1 MPLRNGIK
9 GLFRRSVKTPGL
21 PSQDISAE
29 SLSQQIIYPKQSP
42 LIEDQLDK
50 AATPQLLELKGLW
63 KEAYEE
69 LYEEDARLIEA
80 YEDALLQQDDL
91 GSHKSLAES
100 DTDTR
105 LGTLVKRRFAEV
117 ESSRLKITFAGKE
130 IIVRDQARRTID
142 LIISLKPSIAMAVG
156 ADPHAALAWAGI
168 MLLLVPI
175 SRTLTQDE
183 IAMEGF
189 EYILKVLVRYRVLE
203 STHIEI
209 YLKELTSLSG
219 NVKPLT
225 ELGAS
230 IRSQTVKLYVAVLR
244 YQMRLTQHFA
254 QSGLLRFFTDLK
266 MTDDWDNMLQNI
278 RKIDESIN
286 RELNTLSSN
295 TLRQVEREVQRL
307 HGEMAESRYVIR
319 EAIGET
325 KAVKNIQLLD
335 CLATASGAAFNSYE
349 NRNKPQ
355 CLEDT
360 QTRALERIQSW
371 CISSDRSIYWLR
383 GMAGTGKS
391 TIARTFAAACLN
403 RKSLIDGSPLPDNTC
418 LGASFFF
425 DQNERDR
432 NNPRNLFTTLCR
444 GLADSF
450 PGLKPEICKSLEM
463 HPNIQNEM
471 LINQWEHLILQ
482 PLLELDKHI
491 LTPLTCII
499 VIDAF
504 DECETE
510 SESDIDTILQL
521 IARAQKLNTIHLKFF
536 ITSRPELDILSSFNA
551 IIDDLHAAELNKVL
565 VSRDKSAPKDD
576 ITKFLEHE
584 IAIIARRQMLTA
596 GWPGESKIQELAWKA
611 DGLFIYAATACR
623 FLGDRRLTK
632 ERLKSRLDL
641 LLDGKVVERSPQKG
655 LDDIYSR
662 ILQFSVVGD
671 AIEEEKADIRD
682 RFQVTVGAIVMLFEP
697 LSANALSNMLSI
709 PESTIRETLQS
720 LLSVL
725 SVSEKDT
732 PIRLL
737 HLSFRDFLL
746 DPQRC
751 VNENFWVSQKKKHSE
766 LAYACLDVLCRT
778 LKQDVCCLNDFSS
791 LAAEVSPSQLN
802 QYLPAHVQYACR
814 YWVDHFQRAGT
825 EFKDYYQVHVFLK
838 EHFLHWLEA
847 LSLLGKVSDGIHA
860 IIVLSEYIGSMPWLS
875 EDISSSP
882 DQKINIS
889 EIVSDGR
896 RFVLKLRSII
906 EIAPLQLYRSALLY
920 CPELSIIRQTY
931 QHLIPKWIAGLPTVE
946 RRWSPLLQ
954 TLEDQQALYDVAFSP
969 DGKIVASS
977 SVCLYDAAT
986 GTLLKTLDAL
996 SEESKLSEGSAVAF
1010 SPDGKR
1016 VISISWQG
1024 ALRVWDVSSGMIISE
1039 VKSAVIGTTAF
1050 WRVFSR
1056 DRTLTVALLNSNTIE
1071 VIDIANGRLLKTF
1084 QPHGEDAVASLALTQ
1099 DGETLASTSQS
1110 GVIRLW
1116 DTVTVTPK
1124 HELKRSS
1131 DIPLLETR
1139 VTFSPDGKWLAA
1151 LSQQCSISLWNPVNG
1166 ELLGEIPGWFYD
1178 ACFLPDSKVL
1188 VTSCKSRGG
1197 DSGLV
1202 KLWDVSSRKLLKA
1215 IPADCLGL
1223 QLSPD
1228 GRFLTSVP
1236 LRHGAHD
1243 SLGGGKR
1250 IGVWNIATGKLYR
1263 VFHSPSDDLSC
1274 ISFSNDN
1281 RLLASASD
1289 LNGTIQLWDLF
1300 ARSHVLQDPQQH
1312 GIDTFKLSPNRKI
1325 AASITIPYSK
1335 VFLWDMETGAL
1346 RGEVCGGASSFSPD
1360 GKWFVTSNRKTD
1372 DIYNLATMELVHS
1385 AEKLDP
1391 QRPSRFVFSPD
1402 SKLLA
1407 QEFSHPV
1414 SQMEENRAN
1423 EIHADIPVNQSLVRI
1438 WDTGTWK
1445 PLFTFES
1452 RYNRITTM
1460 KFSPDSTLLAGAVY
1474 RPRAEEFSFIIWDVI
1489 TGYQQS
1495 VVTIPV
1501 SHSGCFT
1508 ADLAWSPDGNTVAML
1523 TSDRKVRL
1531 CHVASGQVKTLGMQ
1545 ERAASVTFSSD
1556 GLLLAAGSTH
1566 QGFIELWDVHTGA
1579 SIGQRHALKFKEL
1592 QFSEDCKAIETV
1604 NGRIDVDA
1612 FYPGQELA
1620 RRRDFLVENDWVV
1633 YGGKESCCFR

>member
-1 MPLRNGIK
+1 MPVRNGIK

-29 SLSQQIIYPKQSP
+29 SLPQQIIHLKQSP
-42 LIEDQLDK
+42 HIEDQHNK
-50 AATPQLLELKGLW
+50 TATPQILELKGLW
-63 KEAYEE
+63 KEAYKE
-69 LYEEDARLIEA
+69 LYKDDARLIKA

-91 GSHKSLAES
+91 GSQKSLAES
-100 DTDTR
+100 NTDTR
-105 LGTLVKRRFAEV
+105 LGSLVKLRLAEI

-130 IIVRDQARRTID
+130 ITVREQARRAID
-142 LIISLKPSIAMAVG
+142 LIISLKPSIAIAVG

-168 MLLLVPI
+168 MLLLAPI

-189 EYILKVLVRYRVLE
+189 EYILKVLVQYRVLE

-209 YLKELTSLSG
+209 YSKEPTSIPG
-219 NVKPLT
+219 NIKPLD

-244 YQMRLTQHFA
+244 YQMRLAQHFA

-266 MTDDWDNMLQNI
+266 MTDDWDNMLQNL
-278 RKIDESIN
+278 KKVDESIN

-295 TLRQVEREVQRL
+295 TLRQVEREIQKL
-307 HGEMAESRYVIR
+307 HDEMEESRYMIR

-325 KAVKNIQLLD
+325 KAVKNFQLLD
-335 CLATASGAAFNSYE
+335 SLTTASGAAFNSYE

-371 CISSDRSIYWLR
+371 CISSDRDIYWLR

-403 RKSLIDGSPLPDNTC
+403 RQSLIDGSPLPDNVC

-444 GLADSF
+444 GLADSL
-450 PGLKPEICKSLEM
+450 PGLRPEICKSLEM

-491 LTPLTCII
+491 FTPLTSIV

-504 DECETE
+504 DECVTE
-510 SESDIDTILQL
+510 SENDIDTILQL
-521 IARAQKLNTIHLKFF
+521 IARAQKLNNIHLKFF
-536 ITSRPELDILSSFNA
+536 ITSRPELNIISSFNA
-551 IIDDLHAAELNKVL
+551 IIDDLHAAELKKVL

-584 IAIIARRQMLTA
+584 IAIIGRRQMLTA
-596 GWPGESKIQELAWKA
+596 GWPGEGKIQELAWKA

-623 FLGDRRLTK
+623 FLGDRKLTK
-632 ERLKSRLDL
+632 ERLNSRLHL

-662 ILQFSVVGD
+662 ILQFSVGGD

-682 RFQVTVGAIVMLFEP
+682 QFQVTVGAIVMLFEP
-697 LSANALSNMLSI
+697 LSANALGNILSI
-709 PESTIRETLQS
+709 SESTIRETLRS
-720 LLSVL
+720 LFSVL
-725 SVSEKDT
+725 SVSEEDM

-751 VNENFWVSQKKKHSE
+751 VNEDFWISQKKKHSE
-766 LAYACLDVLCRT
+766 LAYACLDVLSKT

-791 LAAEVSPSQLN
+791 LAAEVPPSQLS
-802 QYLPAHVQYACR
+802 QYLPAHP
-814 YWVDHFQRAGT
+814 DQRANL
-825 EFKDYYQVHVFLK
+825 F
-838 EHFLHWLEA
+838 
-847 LSLLGKVSDGIHA
+847 
-860 IIVLSEYIGSMPWLS
+860 
-875 EDISSSP
+875 
-882 DQKINIS
+882 

-896 RFVLKLRSII
+896 RFVLKFRSII
-906 EIAPLQLYRSALLY
+906 ETAPLQLYRSALLY
-920 CPELSIIRQTY
+920 CPELCMIRQTY
-931 QHLIPKWIAGLPTVE
+931 KHLIPKWIVGLPAVE

-996 SEESKLSEGSAVAF
+996 GEDGKRSEGTAVAF
-1010 SPDGKR
+1010 SADGKR
-1016 VISISWQG
+1016 ILSISWQG
-1024 ALRVWDVSSGMIISE
+1024 TLRVWDVSSGMMISE
-1039 VKSAVIGTTAF
+1039 VKSAVIGATAF
-1050 WRVFSR
+1050 WRIFSR
-1056 DRTLTVALLNSNTIE
+1056 DRTLAVALLHSNTIE

-1084 QPHGEDAVASLALTQ
+1084 QPHEEDTVASLALTQ
-1099 DGETLASTSQS
+1099 DGKTLASTSRS
-1110 GVIRLW
+1110 GAIRLW
-1116 DTVTVTPK
+1116 DTVTVTLK

-1139 VTFSPDGKWLAA
+1139 ITFSPDGKWLAA

-1188 VTSCKSRGG
+1188 VTSCENRGG
-1197 DSGLV
+1197 DSGLI
-1202 KLWDVSSRKLLKA
+1202 KLWDVSSRKLVQA

-1236 LRHGAHD
+1236 LRHGAYD
-1243 SLGGGKR
+1243 SHGGGRR
-1250 IGVWNIATGKLYR
+1250 IDVWDITTGKLHR
-1263 VFHSPSDDLSC
+1263 VFHSPSDNLGC
-1274 ISFSNDN
+1274 ISFSKDN
-1281 RLLASASD
+1281 KILASASD
-1289 LNGTIQLWDLF
+1289 LYGTIQLWDLS
-1300 ARSHVLQDPQQH
+1300 APSQALQDFQQH

-1325 AASITIPYSK
+1325 AASITNPYSK

-1346 RGEVCGGASSFSPD
+1346 RGEIFGGASSFSPD
-1360 GKWFVTSNRKTD
+1360 GKWFVTSNGKKD
-1372 DIYNLATMELVHS
+1372 DIYNLATMDLVHG
-1385 AEKLDP
+1385 AEKMDP
-1391 QRPSRFVFSPD
+1391 QRPGQFVFSPD

-1407 QEFSHPV
+1407 QEFPRPV
-1414 SQMEENRAN
+1414 AQMEGNRTN
-1423 EIHADIPVNQSLVRI
+1423 EIYADIPVDQSLVRI
-1438 WDTGTWK
+1438 WETGTWK
-1445 PLFTFES
+1445 PLFTFEA
-1452 RYNRITTM
+1452 RYNHITTM
-1460 KFSPDSTLLAGAVY
+1460 TFSPDSALLAGALFE
-1474 RPRAEEFSFIIWDVI
+1474 PRAEEFSFIIWDII
-1489 TGYQQS
+1489 TGYRQR
-1495 VVTIPV
+1495 VITFPV
-1501 SHSGCFT
+1501 SHSECFT
-1508 ADLAWSPDGNTVAML
+1508 ADLAWSPDGTTVAML
-1523 TSDRKVRL
+1523 TTDRKVRL
-1531 CHVASGQVKTLGMQ
+1531 CHLASGQVKTLDMQ
-1545 ERAASVTFSSD
+1545 ERGVSVSFSSD
-1556 GLLLAAGSTH
+1556 GLLLATGSRR
-1566 QGFIELWDVHTGA
+1566 QGCVELWDVQTGA
-1579 SIGQRHALKFKEL
+1579 SIGKRRPLDFKEL

-1604 NGRIDVDA
+1604 TGRIDVDA

-1633 YGGKESCCFR
+1633 YGGKRILLLPIDYRATCAVAAGDLLLMGHASGRVTSLRIDATSFGFT